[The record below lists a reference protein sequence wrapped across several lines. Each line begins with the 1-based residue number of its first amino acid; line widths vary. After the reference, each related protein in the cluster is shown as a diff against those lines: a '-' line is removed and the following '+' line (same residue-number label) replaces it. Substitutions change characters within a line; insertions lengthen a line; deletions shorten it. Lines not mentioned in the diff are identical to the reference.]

1 MKQSHVS
8 TMIVVAAVAVVAAI
22 ALTYYNGSKAASIAG
37 MENHAHAQ
45 AALSNAQA
53 PGPSASAS
61 GDAHSAPAQLSHAGG
76 PASGPSGAQ
85 DPKDLLPA
93 GQAAQLQDDLDV
105 LAMDFAMLQGE
116 VQSRGNAT
124 HDIRGDLNIPKQ
136 DVGPWNNSA
145 LEASD
150 RGIRNNGVCSGAN

>member
-1 MKQSHVS
+1 MKKSHMS
-8 TMIVVAAVAVVAAI
+8 TLMVVAAVAVVAAI

-37 MENHAHAQ
+37 MDVQ
-45 AALSNAQA
+45 PQA
-53 PGPSASAS
+53 PAGGVALTTPSASHS
-61 GDAHSAPAQLSHAGG
+61 GDAT
-76 PASGPSGAQ
+76 SGPGLVGPSVATAAPTATQ
-85 DPKDLLPA
+85 DPRDLLPT
-93 GQAAQLQDDLDV
+93 GQAAQFQDELDV